1 MRILAFAAAAANSRV
16 RATESR
22 PTRYPSMK
30 LQISVLLDYRLL
42 EPAHLMLQ
50 VEAAALPG
58 EQQVARTRFDAGT
71 PEHFAR
77 IAAPDGI
84 GERIWLR
91 CAGRLQARYSAT
103 IEVRRVERAL
113 EPLAQVPLH
122 RLPPDA
128 VQYLNES
135 RYCPSN
141 RLVPFAKAEFGG
153 VEGGAKIAAMR
164 DWIARHFTYDAG
176 ASIAETTAI
185 DSFVERRGVCRDYAH
200 VLVALARAADFPARV
215 VSGYAPRVEPQDF
228 HAVAEVFV
236 GGDWHLVDP
245 TGMAG
250 AAELVKVAAG
260 RDAADISFLTAYGEA
275 ELIEQRVMVKA
286 LER

>member
-1 MRILAFAAAAANSRV
+1 
-16 RATESR
+16 
-22 PTRYPSMK
+22 MK
-30 LQISVLLDYRLL
+30 FQISALLDYRLP
-42 EPAHLMLQ
+42 EPAYLMLQ

-58 EQQVARTRFDAGT
+58 EQHVARSRFDAGT

-91 CAGRLQARYSAT
+91 CGGRLQARYSAT
-103 IEVRRVERAL
+103 VEVRRAGSAI

-122 RLPPDA
+122 RLPAGA

-141 RLVPFAKAEFGG
+141 QLVPFAKAEFAG

-164 DWIARHFTYDAG
+164 DWIARHFTYAAG
-176 ASIAETTAI
+176 ASDAATTAI
-185 DSFVERRGVCRDYAH
+185 DSFLARRGVCRDYAH

-215 VSGYAPRVEPQDF
+215 VSAYAPHVEPQDF

-245 TGMAG
+245 TGMASAG
-250 AAELVKVAAG
+250 ELVKIAAG

-275 ELIEQRVMVKA
+275 ELVEQRVTVKA
-286 LER
+286 GN

>member
-1 MRILAFAAAAANSRV
+1 MRILAFACGPPYSLR
-16 RATESR
+16 RATEWPSV
-22 PTRYPSMK
+22 RYLSMK
-30 LQISVLLDYRLL
+30 FQISVLLDYRLSQ
-42 EPAHLMLQ
+42 PIYLMLQ

-58 EQQVARTRFDAGT
+58 EQHVARSRFDAGT

-84 GERIWLR
+84 GERIWVR
-91 CAGRLQARYSAT
+91 CGGRLQARYSA
-103 IEVRRVERAL
+103 IVEVERRDRPL

-122 RLPPDA
+122 RLPPGV

-141 RLVPFAKAEFGG
+141 QLVPFVEAEFGHIA
-153 VEGGAKIAAMR
+153 GGAKIAAMR
-164 DWIARHFTYDAG
+164 DWIARSFTYAAG
-176 ASIAETTAI
+176 TSDTGTTAI
-185 DSFVERRGVCRDYAH
+185 DSFLARRGVCRDYAH

-215 VSGYAPRVEPQDF
+215 VSAYAPRVEPQDF

-236 GGDWHLVDP
+236 GGDWHLIDA

-250 AAELVKVAAG
+250 AGDLIKIAAG
-260 RDAADISFLTAYGEA
+260 RDAADISFLAAYGEA
-275 ELIEQRVMVKA
+275 QLVDQRVSVKTA
-286 LER
+286 